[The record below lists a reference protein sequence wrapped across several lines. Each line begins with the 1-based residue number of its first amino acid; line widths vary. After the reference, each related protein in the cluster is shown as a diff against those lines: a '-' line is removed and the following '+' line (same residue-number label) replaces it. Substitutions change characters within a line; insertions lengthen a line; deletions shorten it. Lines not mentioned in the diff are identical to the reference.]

1 MSTRTLFAG
10 ILGGIVMFIWSFIGH
25 DLLPLGKAG
34 VHEIPNED
42 AVASALQANIG
53 DQTGFYHFPGLG
65 VGPDATRQ
73 QKEEAMKKA
82 MEKMATA
89 PSGVVIYHP
98 PGRTFNFAKAL
109 GTEFATELVE
119 AILLVFLLAQSG
131 IGSFIGRVGWG
142 IGRRHCNQHSL
153 LELVRLP
160 DGLYRRLYAHPGCR
174 VPLRRHCCRTRVRE
188 TEPSIRPLIG
198 PFLLARVEHLF
209 RARPFFD

>member
-1 MSTRTLFAG
+1 MSTRIFLAA
-10 ILGGIVMFIWSFIGH
+10 ILGGVVMFIWSFIGH

-42 AVASALQANIG
+42 AVASALQSNIG
-53 DQTGFYHFPGLG
+53 DQTGFYYFPGPG

-73 QKEEAMKKA
+73 QKEEGMKKA

-89 PSGVVIYHP
+89 PSGVLIYHP

-131 IGSFIGRVGWG
+131 IGSFAGRVGFIFIAGLVAAIATNIPYWNWYGFPTDYTGGYMLIQIVGFLCVG
-142 IGRRHCNQHSL
+142 I
-153 LELVRLP
+153 V
-160 DGLYRRLYAHPGCR
+160 AAI
-174 VPLRRHCCRTRVRE
+174 VLRKQT
-188 TEPSIRPLIG
+188 P
-198 PFLLARVEHLF
+198 A
-209 RARPFFD
+209 AA

>member
-131 IGSFIGRVGWG
+131 IGSFIGRVGFIFIAGLVAAIATNIPYWNWYGFPTDYTGGYMLIQVVGFLCVG
-142 IGRRHCNQHSL
+142 IVAALVLGRRSPQS
-153 LELVRLP
+153 
-160 DGLYRRLYAHPGCR
+160 
-174 VPLRRHCCRTRVRE
+174 VP
-188 TEPSIRPLIG
+188 
-198 PFLLARVEHLF
+198 
-209 RARPFFD
+209 